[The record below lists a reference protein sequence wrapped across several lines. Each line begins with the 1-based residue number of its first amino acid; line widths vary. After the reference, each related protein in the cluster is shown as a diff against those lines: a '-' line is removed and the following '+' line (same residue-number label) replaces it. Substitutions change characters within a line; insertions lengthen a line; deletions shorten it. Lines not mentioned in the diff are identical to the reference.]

1 MILHLSST
9 RAQVFYEA
17 GFFELGPDLSAANSH
32 AGKSGL
38 REDTISTSP
47 SEGEKNGY
55 GFTLGKKKNILK
67 TAAKDGA
74 RNIRILARWLEARLD
89 RSNEIFA
96 NEERKRC
103 STGGKIIDAPTF
115 IGRTGVA

>member
-1 MILHLSST
+1 ML
-9 RAQVFYEA
+9 
-17 GFFELGPDLSAANSH
+17 ANQGSERIQSVQ
-32 AGKSGL
+32 ALAKVK
-38 REDTISTSP
+38 RMDTASLL
-47 SEGEKNGY
+47 E
-55 GFTLGKKKNILK
+55 KKKDILK